1 MAGPADAGKIIE
13 LHSGTTPPAGGESSG
28 WARWRSA
35 IYLGLISSTFSTV
48 VSQLSAGRIGRDA
61 AVDWMSVAAIPARD
75 WALSAEPSSVAVAI
89 GIAFHQWADFS
100 WALFFFGVLGR
111 WTARLHPVSLALVAI
126 PWAVFTSAFEWLVL
140 VPMFPFW
147 QPIFTLQQPY
157 WIGFLVHLS
166 SASMYPLY
174 AWLRRAPKEGP
185 SFEGR
190 SFLRVWTAGAFA
202 GIVALGALQLFALQD
217 SELPWLGRQPLI
229 DQTFMRHMS
238 THHQQGMELA
248 SIAIEKA
255 ASPHLQSLAK
265 LMAASQ
271 NGENQ
276 ILRGWWT
283 SWFNP
288 PMQVCSAQ
296 ERATM
301 PGLLNDAE
309 VGQLRTAPRDDFD
322 PLFVKLMTIHHAG
335 AVRMADDELRNG
347 SDLRLRLMAHAIRH
361 EQQGEIALMKCVSGG
376 HAVLLAVRNLF
387 ADNVNYADP
396 STTAILPAI
405 EKCSCAESHMFSEP
419 QNALPIGSSACSPR

>member
-1 MAGPADAGKIIE
+1 MVGAAHAGKIIE
-13 LHSGTTPPAGGESSG
+13 LHPDTTPAAGGESSG
-28 WARWRSA
+28 WVRWRSA

-111 WTARLHPVSLALVAI
+111 WTERLHPVSLALVAI
-126 PWAVFTSAFEWLVL
+126 PWAAFTSAFEWLVL

-174 AWLRRAPKEGP
+174 GWLRRAPKEGP

-190 SFLRVWTAGAFA
+190 SFLRVWMAGAFA

-217 SELPWLGRQPLI
+217 RELPWLGRQPMI

-238 THHQQGMELA
+238 THHQQGIGTRLNGDRK
-248 SIAIEKA
+248 SCQ
-255 ASPHLQSLAK
+255 SPPAEPGEAHGSQPERRKPDPQGLVDK
-265 LMAASQ
+265 LVRSAHAGLFSAGTSDYARPAQRGRSRTTSHSAPGRLRPSVREADDDPSRRRSQ
-271 NGENQ
+271 NG
-276 ILRGWWT
+276 RRR
-283 SWFNP
+283 
-288 PMQVCSAQ
+288 VA
-296 ERATM
+296 ER
-301 PGLLNDAE
+301 
-309 VGQLRTAPRDDFD
+309 
-322 PLFVKLMTIHHAG
+322 
-335 AVRMADDELRNG
+335 
-347 SDLRLRLMAHAIRH
+347 
-361 EQQGEIALMKCVSGG
+361 
-376 HAVLLAVRNLF
+376 
-387 ADNVNYADP
+387 
-396 STTAILPAI
+396 
-405 EKCSCAESHMFSEP
+405 
-419 QNALPIGSSACSPR
+419 